1 MATAPAS
8 PSDAAE
14 ISYGAAAT
22 RIARKVGWRQLIG
35 TTIVLL
41 LALLFARYSWHVPLG
56 VDAERAFYDVRLL
69 MTAPRVPQDPRIVMV
84 VYTDET
90 LEATARRSPLDR
102 GLLAKALTNLDKL
115 GAKGIGIDILID
127 EAQPEDD
134 ELIRAFQGMKTPVHL
149 AFAANAT
156 NGVYVQPWQESFM
169 RDFVA
174 KLKPGNVHPTSIR
187 IEADPDGVMRS
198 WPNRPPGLP
207 PLLSNALAKGEPKD
221 NPRFTSY
228 HGSLLYR
235 LPQRSDRPVFSKL
248 PIDLFALPE
257 AAEMLRSQVQGRY
270 VLMGGDISDVD
281 QFDTPATR
289 LSKAG
294 ESGTTT
300 GLEIHATMLAQELDG
315 RIPRHIANTALWGAA
330 FLVIVAAVL
339 AGFTELSA
347 ARNAIVIIG
356 SLGLLVATP
365 LILQRAGFDTQGLP
379 MFGWIGGWTLAFIA
393 ASSAGRA
400 LASDERRFAQSA
412 LGKYLPPD
420 VAKQILRDPDKLALH
435 GEQREIFAMFT
446 DLEGFTQLSSQIA
459 PAMVAQLL
467 NRYLDLLSAVV
478 LEHGGTLDKFVGD
491 AVIAFWG
498 APISRPDDADRAIKA
513 AMAMY
518 EAGERFRREAPPG
531 VPPIGRTRVGVH
543 MGVAIVGNFGG
554 EGRIQ
559 YTALGD
565 SMNAASRLES
575 ANKKLLTTLLISGDV
590 VARSTL
596 KCVRPMGRITVR
608 GRSATPMTI
617 YEALPD
623 CDLAQAA
630 ALTKI
635 LEDFD
640 KGDVDAISSLRTM
653 ISQNPTDLALV
664 NLLERLERI
673 GPGGSYALD

>member
-1 MATAPAS
+1 MATEALPAPE
-8 PSDAAE
+8 PIEVPAAK
-14 ISYGAAAT
+14 A
-22 RIARKVGWRQLIG
+22 IARMVRRIGARQLIG
-35 TTIVLL
+35 TILVMSV
-41 LALLFARYSWHVPLG
+41 ALLFARYSWSLPLG
-56 VDAERAFYDVRLL
+56 VDAEHALYDVRLL
-69 MTAPRVPQDPRIVMV
+69 MTSQRIPQDPRIVMV

-115 GAKGIGIDILID
+115 GAKAIGIDILID
-127 EAQPEDD
+127 EPQPEDD
-134 ELIRAFQGMKTPVHL
+134 QLVAAFRGMKTPVHL
-149 AFAANAT
+149 AFAGNAT
-156 NGVYVQPWQESFM
+156 NGVFVQPWQEDFM
-169 RDFVA
+169 RKFQA
-174 KLKPGNVHPTSIR
+174 SLKPGNVWPTSIR
-187 IEADPDGVMRS
+187 VEADPDGVMRS
-198 WPNRPPGLP
+198 WPTRPPGLP
-207 PLLSNALAKGEPKD
+207 PLLSNAMAKHDK
-221 NPRFTSY
+221 RFEDY

-235 LPQRSDRPVFSKL
+235 LPQRADRPVFSKL

-257 AAEMLRSQVQGRY
+257 AAEMLRSQIQGRY

-289 LSKAG
+289 LSKEG

-300 GLEIHATMLAQELDG
+300 GLEIHATMLAQQLDN
-315 RIPRHIANTALWGAA
+315 RIPRRILPTALWGAA
-330 FLVIVAAVL
+330 LLVVVAAAM

-347 ARNAIVIIG
+347 ARNAVVIVG
-356 SLGLLVATP
+356 SLALLIATP
-365 LILQRAGFDTQGLP
+365 LILQRAGFDTQRLP
-379 MFGWIGGWTLAFIA
+379 MFGWLGGWVLAFIA
-393 ASSAGRA
+393 SSAAGRA
-400 LASDERRFAQSA
+400 VSSDERRFAQSA

-467 NRYLDLLSAVV
+467 NRYLDLLSDVV

-498 APISRPDDADRAIKA
+498 APISRPDDADRAVKA
-513 AMAMY
+513 SMAMY
-518 EAGERFRREAPPG
+518 AAGERFRREAPAG
-531 VPPIGRTRVGVH
+531 VPPIGRTRVGLH

-575 ANKKLLTTLLISGDV
+575 ANKKLHTTLLVSGDV

-596 KCVRPMGRITVR
+596 KCFRPMGRITVR
-608 GRSATPMTI
+608 GRSETPMAI

-623 CDLAQAA
+623 CDLEQAA
-630 ALTKI
+630 ALTDI
-635 LEDFD
+635 LARFD
-640 KGDVDAISSLRTM
+640 AGDASAISSLETL
-653 ISQNPTDLALV
+653 ISQNPKDLALV
-664 NLLERLERI
+664 NLLERLQRL

>member
-1 MATAPAS
+1 MANRAHPEPEPT
-8 PSDAAE
+8 DTD
-14 ISYGAAAT
+14 YGKAVT
-22 RIARKVGWRQLIG
+22 RMARKVGWRQAIG
-35 TTIVLL
+35 TTVVLL
-41 LALLFARYSWHVPLG
+41 MALLFARYSWHVPLG

-102 GLLAKALTNLDKL
+102 GLLARALTNLDKL

-127 EAQPEDD
+127 EEQPEDA
-134 ELIRAFQGMKTPVHL
+134 ELIKAFQGMKTPVHL
-149 AFAANAT
+149 AFAANAS

-169 RDFVA
+169 RDFMA
-174 KLKPGNVHPTSIR
+174 KLKPGNVAPTSIR

-207 PLLSNALAKGEPKD
+207 PLLSNALAAHEARD
-221 NPRFTSY
+221 DRRFNDY

-235 LPQRSDRPVFSKL
+235 LPQRADRPVFSKL
-248 PIDLFALPE
+248 PIDLFAIPQ
-257 AAEMLRSQVQGRY
+257 AAEMLRSQIQGRY

-300 GLEIHATMLAQELDG
+300 GLEVHATMLAQELDD
-315 RIPRHIANTALWGAA
+315 RVPRHIAGTALWGAA
-330 FLVIVAAVL
+330 LLVIVAAVL

-356 SLGLLVATP
+356 SIFLLFVTP
-365 LILQRAGFDTQGLP
+365 LVLQRAGFDTQGLP
-379 MFGWIGGWTLAFIA
+379 MFGWLGGWTLAFIA

-420 VAKQILRDPDKLALH
+420 VAKQILRDPEMLALH
-435 GEQREIFAMFT
+435 GEQREIFALFT

-467 NRYLDLLSAVV
+467 NRYLDLLSEVV

-498 APISRPDDADRAIKA
+498 APLSRPDDADQAIKA

-531 VPPIGRTRVGVH
+531 VPPIGRTRVGLH
-543 MGVAIVGNFGG
+543 MGAAIVGNFGG

-575 ANKKLLTTLLISGDV
+575 ANKKLHTTLLVSGDV
-590 VARSTL
+590 LARSSLT
-596 KCVRPMGRITVR
+596 CVRPMGRITVR
-608 GRSATPMTI
+608 GRSEAPMTI

-623 CDLAQAA
+623 CDLTQAA
-630 ALTKI
+630 ALTEI
-635 LEDFD
+635 LAQFD
-640 KGDVDAISSLRTM
+640 SGNPVAISSLQAM
-653 ISQNPTDLALV
+653 ILQNPTDLALV

>member
-1 MATAPAS
+1 MATSAPSA
-8 PSDAAE
+8 PDQAE
-14 ISYGAAAT
+14 QDYGKAVT
-22 RIARKVGWRQLIG
+22 RMARKVGWRQLIG

-41 LALLFARYSWHVPLG
+41 MALLFARYSWHVPLG

-134 ELIRAFQGMKTPVHL
+134 ALIKAFRGMKTPVRL
-149 AFAANAT
+149 AFAANAS

-169 RDFVA
+169 RDFLA
-174 KLKPGNVHPTSIR
+174 KLNPGNVQPTSIR

-198 WPNRPPGLP
+198 WPSRPPGLP
-207 PLLSNALAKGEPKD
+207 PLLANALASHEPRTD
-221 NPRFTSY
+221 HRFNDY

-235 LPQRSDRPVFSKL
+235 LPQRADRPVFSKL
-248 PIDLFALPE
+248 PIDLFAIPQ
-257 AAEMLRSQVQGRY
+257 AAEMLRSQIQGRY

-300 GLEIHATMLAQELDG
+300 GLEVHATMLAQELDD
-315 RIPRHIANTALWGAA
+315 RVPRHIAGSALWGAA
-330 FLVIVAAVL
+330 ILVIVAAVL

-356 SLGLLVATP
+356 SIFLLLITP
-365 LILQRAGFDTQGLP
+365 LVLQGAGFDTQNLP

-420 VAKQILRDPDKLALH
+420 VAKQILRDPEMLALH
-435 GEQREIFAMFT
+435 GEQREIFALFT

-467 NRYLDLLSAVV
+467 NRYLDLLSEVV

-498 APISRPDDADRAIKA
+498 APISRPDDADRAIRA

-531 VPPIGRTRVGVH
+531 VPPIGRTRVGLH
-543 MGVAIVGNFGG
+543 MGAAIVGNFGG

-575 ANKKLLTTLLISGDV
+575 ANKKLHTTLLVSGDV
-590 VARSTL
+590 LARSSLT
-596 KCVRPMGRITVR
+596 CVRPMGRITVR
-608 GRSATPMTI
+608 GRSEAPMAI
-617 YEALPD
+617 YEAMPD
-623 CDLAQAA
+623 CDLAQSA
-630 ALTKI
+630 ALTEI
-635 LEDFD
+635 LAQFD
-640 KGDVDAISSLRTM
+640 SGNPVAISSLQAM
-653 ISQNPTDLALV
+653 ILQNPTDLALV
-664 NLLERLERI
+664 NLLERLERM